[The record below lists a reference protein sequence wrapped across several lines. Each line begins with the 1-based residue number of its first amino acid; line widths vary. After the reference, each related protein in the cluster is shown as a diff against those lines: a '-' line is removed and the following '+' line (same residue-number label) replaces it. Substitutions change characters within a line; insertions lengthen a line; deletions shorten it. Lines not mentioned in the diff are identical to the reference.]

1 MQMTNAQLN
10 DLIDTLHGF
19 SRPMIEFEMRDDYSG
34 RGMYGKAC
42 LGFTTDS
49 PLALHG
55 AICAILA
62 EQERDAD
69 NDGEI
74 YEGICWY
81 ELSPATDSMGLSSIL
96 YYPNVQIA
104 E

>member
-10 DLIDTLHGF
+10 HLIDTIYGF
-19 SRPMIEFEMRDDYSG
+19 SRPVIEFEMRDDYSG
-34 RGMYGKAC
+34 RKMYGKTC

-49 PLALHG
+49 PLVLHG

-69 NDGEI
+69 NEDEI

-81 ELSPATDSMGLSSIL
+81 DLSPNTDSMGRSSIL